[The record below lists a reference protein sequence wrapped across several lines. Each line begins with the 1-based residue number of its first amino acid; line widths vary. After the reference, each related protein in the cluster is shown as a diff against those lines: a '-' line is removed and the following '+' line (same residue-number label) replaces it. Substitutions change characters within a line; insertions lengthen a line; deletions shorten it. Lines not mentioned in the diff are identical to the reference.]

1 MNTKTKSPVSGSMAK
16 RGTSRMIFS
25 LKTTNIMT
33 MTTMIMAMFMN
44 IIMGKVMM
52 TIMIII
58 KAMGM
63 ATCTAL
69 SIPQS
74 LQPNG
79 ASGR

>member
-1 MNTKTKSPVSGSMAK
+1 
-16 RGTSRMIFS
+16 
-25 LKTTNIMT
+25 MT

-69 SIPQS
+69 SILQS